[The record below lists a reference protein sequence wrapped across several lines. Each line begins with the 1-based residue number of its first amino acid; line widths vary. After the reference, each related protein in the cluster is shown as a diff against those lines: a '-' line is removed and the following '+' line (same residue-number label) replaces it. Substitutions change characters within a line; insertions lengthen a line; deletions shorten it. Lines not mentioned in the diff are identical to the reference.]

1 MKDMFITQIR
11 SKKEKHLPIL
21 NLLKDG
27 LTNDGKIYTN
37 RTEPKNL
44 DYGSN
49 NLKRSRLFERLLFET
64 KIKSINELEWIDGKF
79 TVMCIKK
86 MPSP

>member
-1 MKDMFITQIR
+1 MGKFI
-11 SKKEKHLPIL
+11 PIGR
-21 NLLKDG
+21 NQ
-27 LTNDGKIYTN
+27 
-37 RTEPKNL
+37 NL

-49 NLKRSRLFERLLFET
+49 NLKEVDYLNVYSFET